1 MIAPP
6 SALYQAPVN
15 TMPNMPARKPTK
27 GNLGQKLGLGGTLG
41 INPMAKGL
49 VNFSNLIFSCF

>member
-49 VNFSNLIFSCF
+49 VNF